1 MREEYGKWGSSTHT
15 CSVAGKVLVSIDGNA
30 NMIFLGDV
38 IPVNKRQPYIRL
50 HENVQSEIS
59 YSNLEDTSSH
69 SHVFAASSVYIIRAS
84 SL

>member
-38 IPVNKRQPYIRL
+38 IPVNNETSRKRTIRNILLKSGRYI
-50 HENVQSEIS
+50 VS
-59 YSNLEDTSSH
+59 
-69 SHVFAASSVYIIRAS
+69 
-84 SL
+84 